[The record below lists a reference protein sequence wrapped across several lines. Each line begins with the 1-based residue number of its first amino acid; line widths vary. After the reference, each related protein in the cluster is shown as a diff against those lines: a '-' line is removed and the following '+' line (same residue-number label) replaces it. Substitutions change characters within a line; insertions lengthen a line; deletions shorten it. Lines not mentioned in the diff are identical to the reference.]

1 MCSEVHCALDLNM
14 CGRALGAHTVWSDP
28 LASPRH
34 SCVRDAI
41 FYLLLSPDIQT
52 LIIIICQLNF
62 RVLIE
67 TIYGIFEQT
76 IVFCLQLKSTLCV
89 HLKWQN
95 KLFTLH
101 TMRIQNNNWK
111 LILSFFNDNQQLIS
125 MIVRKYT

>member
-28 LASPRH
+28 LASPCH

-67 TIYGIFEQT
+67 TIYGIFRANN
-76 IVFCLQLKSTLCV
+76 CV
-89 HLKWQN
+89 LPPTQIHFVCSSKHA
-95 KLFTLH
+95 LFTA
-101 TMRIQNNNWK
+101 RINFEDGCTLEQ
-111 LILSFFNDNQQLIS
+111 
-125 MIVRKYT
+125 KYY